1 MTLPRID
8 VKKSDRA
15 LHDAIDEEQFE
26 PFIITKRG
34 KAVAAVVPL
43 EGVDLE
49 SVELSLSPKFWAILE
64 RSRQRLKSEGG
75 ISLEEI
81 EREFGLSPSNSPT
94 APDL

>member
-8 VKKSDRA
+8 VKKSDQA
-15 LHDAIDEEQFE
+15 IHEAIDDEQFE

-34 KAVAAVVPL
+34 KAVAAVLPL

-64 RSRQRLKSEGG
+64 RSRQRLKAEGG
-75 ISLEEI
+75 IPLEEI
-81 EREFGLSPSNSPT
+81 EREFGL
-94 APDL
+94 APD